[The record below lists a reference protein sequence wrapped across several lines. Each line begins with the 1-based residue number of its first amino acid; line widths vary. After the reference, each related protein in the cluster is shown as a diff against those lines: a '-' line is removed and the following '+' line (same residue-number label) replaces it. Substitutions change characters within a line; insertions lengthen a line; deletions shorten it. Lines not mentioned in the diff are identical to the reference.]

1 MISVLL
7 VDDHGLVRRGFRRI
21 LEDDPEIVVTGEAS
35 DGAEAI
41 LMSQDLRPDV
51 VVMDYALPVVSGVL
65 ATRRILEQLPKTRVL
80 MLSMHSDETCVRHAL
95 DAGAR
100 GYLLKNALDLELV
113 NAVRQ
118 VASGQTVLDP
128 KLPPLSTATD
138 RPKLTTRELEILQL
152 IAEGKS
158 NKEIAAHLVLSV
170 NTVGVHR
177 SNIMQELGV
186 HKTADLVTYAIRNRL
201 VNLP

>member
-186 HKTADLVTYAIRNRL
+186 HKTAELVTYAIRNRL

>member
-1 MISVLL
+1 
-7 VDDHGLVRRGFRRI
+7 
-21 LEDDPEIVVTGEAS
+21 
-35 DGAEAI
+35 
-41 LMSQDLRPDV
+41 
-51 VVMDYALPVVSGVL
+51 
-65 ATRRILEQLPKTRVL
+65 
-80 MLSMHSDETCVRHAL
+80 
-95 DAGAR
+95 
-100 GYLLKNALDLELV
+100 
-113 NAVRQ
+113 
-118 VASGQTVLDP
+118 
-128 KLPPLSTATD
+128 LSTATD

-186 HKTADLVTYAIRNRL
+186 HKTAELVTYAIRNRL